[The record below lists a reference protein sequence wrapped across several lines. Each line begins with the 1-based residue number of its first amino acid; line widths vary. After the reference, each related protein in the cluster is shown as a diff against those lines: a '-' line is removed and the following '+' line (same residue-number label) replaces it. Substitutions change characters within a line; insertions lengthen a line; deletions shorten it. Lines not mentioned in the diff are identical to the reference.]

1 MCRMGPCRCG
11 IIVARLPGA
20 NRCSGRQHEQH
31 EAGWEDVAGLAA
43 ATDTVRMA
51 SAWAAG
57 LRVLRAVNHESG
69 DGTDE

>member
-1 MCRMGPCRCG
+1 MSSM
-11 IIVARLPGA
+11 RLGGMA
-20 NRCSGRQHEQH
+20 
-31 EAGWEDVAGLAA
+31 DVAGLAA

-69 DGTDE
+69 DGTDDTK